1 MLWSG
6 RFSKNINEKVLSFT
20 NSLDIDKIL
29 YKYDIKG
36 SIAHIKSLNKI
47 NIINE
52 KELKIILEALEKI
65 LLEFEE
71 NKFSFKKED
80 EDIHMAIERRLI
92 EIVGEVGKK
101 LHTGRSRNDQ
111 VCLDIRM
118 FSMDSEKNIIQKLK
132 YLIETLTLIAET
144 NIDVIMPGF
153 THMQDAQPILFS
165 HYILAFANKF
175 IRDLQRFKNAYYFA
189 DIYPLGSGALAGTPY
204 NIDREMTGKSLNF
217 TKIST
222 NSIDMVSSRDF
233 ILDFLYACT
242 TFAINASRLAEDF
255 IIYSSQE
262 FNFIEMDDSF
272 TTGSSIMPQK
282 KNPDV
287 MELIR
292 GKSERIIG
300 SLNSLSNLLKGLPMT
315 YDRDMQED
323 KFYFL
328 LALNTI
334 NDFLDILPE
343 ALKTTKINTEIM
355 KENLNKGFLY
365 ATRIADYLVKKGI
378 PFREAHKIT
387 GNIVNFCIK
396 NKKTFFDLSIEEYSQ
411 FSEVFS
417 KDLFD
422 SFDPK
427 KSIDEQIIYGSTS
440 KNSVKNQIKII
451 KNLLKTIDNI
461 ES

>member
-6 RFSKNINEKVLSFT
+6 RFTKNINEKVLNFT

-36 SIAHIKSLNKI
+36 SIAHVKSLNQI
-47 NIINE
+47 NIIDE
-52 KELKIILEALEKI
+52 KELKIILDALEKI

-71 NKFSFKKED
+71 NIFIFKEED

-92 EIVGEVGKK
+92 EMVGEVGKK

-111 VCLDIRM
+111 VILDIRM
-118 FSMDSEKNIIQKLK
+118 FAMDNEKNIIKKIK
-132 YLIETLTLIAET
+132 YLIETLTLIAEN

-153 THMQDAQPILFS
+153 THMQDAQPVLFS

-175 IRDLQRFKNAYYFA
+175 LRDLKRFENAYYFA

-204 NIDREMTGKSLNF
+204 NIDRESTGKSLNF
-217 TKIST
+217 TKISI
-222 NSIDMVSSRDF
+222 NSMDMVSTRDF
-233 ILDFLYACT
+233 ILDFLYAST
-242 TFAINASRLAEDF
+242 VFAINASRLAEDF

-262 FNFIEMDDSF
+262 FCFLEMDDSF

-292 GKSERIIG
+292 GKSERILG
-300 SLNSLSNLLKGLPMT
+300 SLNAFSNVMKALPMT

-328 LALNTI
+328 LSLNTI

-343 ALKTTKINTEIM
+343 ILKTTKINSEIM
-355 KENLNKGFLY
+355 REGLNKGFLY

-396 NKKTFFDLSIEEYSQ
+396 NKKSFFDLSIDEYNNIS
-411 FSEVFS
+411 SEKVFNN
-417 KDLFD
+417 DLFEI
-422 SFDPK
+422 FDPK
-427 KSIDEQIIYGSTS
+427 KSVEEQVIFGSTS
-440 KNSVKNQIKII
+440 TKSVKNQIKII
-451 KNLLKTIDNI
+451 RDSLN
-461 ES
+461 